1 MAAEPNLP
9 EKRPESEMSPYE
21 PVLPEKRPESELIPN
36 GAGSAYGR
44 RTHLARET
52 ATASKMPEHL
62 PIPLSN
68 SCPSQTHAT
77 IRSKNTTSLPLPPAN
92 KTVETLSRMG
102 AFQSRRHPK
111 TNGRNMSLG
120 DLTVRP
126 HFRSRISQTNSQ
138 RLRTR
143 PTAGFKPRGAK

>member
-1 MAAEPNLP
+1 MEPVRLMAAEP
-9 EKRPESEMSPYE
+9 K
-21 PVLPEKRPESELIPN
+21 LPEKRPESELIPN

-44 RTHLARET
+44 RTQIARET
-52 ATASKMPEHL
+52 STATKMPEHL

-68 SCPSQTHAT
+68 SCPSQTHST
-77 IRSKNTTSLPLPPAN
+77 IRPKNTTSLPLPPAN
-92 KTVETLSRMG
+92 KTFETLSRMG

-111 TNGRNMSLG
+111 TSDTNLSRG

-143 PTAGFKPRGAK
+143 PTAGCKPRGAK